1 MVNSDME
8 IQVLL
13 SFLMPPKL
21 LLYMLLFLQNKYKYS
36 RLQDRS
42 CIITQREDSTIPTAH
57 LSCCSYA
64 SSCSCP
70 VFYRSMEEL
79 GSLQNEFRLQ
89 QRQQAE
95 SVSDEL
101 TAHCLANKKKMP
113 FYYYTIYTFRKQFPD
128 SLSGVVEG
136 TICISSYQSR
146 DLLVFQVFS

>member
-1 MVNSDME
+1 MINSVME

-21 LLYMLLFLQNKYKYS
+21 LLNMLLVPQNKYKYPH
-36 RLQDRS
+36 LQNRS

-64 SSCSCP
+64 SFCPCS
-70 VFYRSMEEL
+70 VLHSSIDEL

-89 QRQQAE
+89 QRQQGE

-101 TAHCLANKKKMP
+101 TAHCLANKKKFIITQFTPLASNFLISYLELLKEP
-113 FYYYTIYTFRKQFPD
+113 FA
-128 SLSGVVEG
+128 
-136 TICISSYQSR
+136 
-146 DLLVFQVFS
+146 